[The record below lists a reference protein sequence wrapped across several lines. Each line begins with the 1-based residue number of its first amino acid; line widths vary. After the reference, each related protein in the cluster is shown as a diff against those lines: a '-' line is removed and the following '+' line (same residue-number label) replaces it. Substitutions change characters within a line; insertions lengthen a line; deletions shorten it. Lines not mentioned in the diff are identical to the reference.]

1 MMQNNNTQPGKS
13 ATATA
18 QVSPSDFVVGID
30 IGTTK
35 IAVLIGRR
43 NEFGKLEILS
53 FGKAPSPG
61 VNRGV
66 VTHITP
72 TVEAIKV
79 AVKEA
84 EEKAGLTIRSA
95 NVGIAG
101 QHIRSVQHRGVKI
114 RESLEDEIN
123 QADCEALRL
132 DMYKL
137 VMQPGEKIIDV
148 IPQEYIIDN
157 ESGIVNPVGMSGVR
171 MEANFHIIIAQIA
184 AVNNIRRCVERAGID
199 VLDITLEPLASAE
212 AVLHE
217 EEKEAGVALIDIGG
231 GTTDIAIFQ
240 DNIIRH
246 SAVIPFGGNVISEDI
261 KEGCSIIR
269 KQAEQLKV
277 KFGSALTLEN
287 RDNEIVS
294 IPGLRGR
301 PPKEISVKNLA
312 RIIEARM
319 TEIIGQVYYEIKNS
333 GYENKLTAGIVI
345 TGGGAQL
352 KHIRQLFNFIT
363 GMDTRIGYPN
373 EHLATDHEDLV
384 SPTFST
390 GVGLVLLAYRC
401 LDRGGDAAQNI
412 KGAQFK
418 PQPTQEPIV
427 NNEPEETQT
436 EVKSEQDETGLD
448 EPLKKPG
455 VFEKFF
461 RKTRSWLEEEDN
473 V

>member
-1 MMQNNNTQPGKS
+1 MNSSNTKDNNFST
-13 ATATA
+13 TTA
-18 QVSPSDFVVGID
+18 QAGVGDFVVGLD

-35 IAVLIGRR
+35 IAIIIGRR
-43 NEFGKLEILS
+43 NELGKLDILS

-72 TVEAIKV
+72 TVEAIKE

-84 EEKAGLTIRSA
+84 EDKAGVTIRSV

-101 QHIRSVQHRGVKI
+101 QHIRSIQHRGVKI
-114 RESLEDEIN
+114 RESQEGEIT
-123 QADCEALRL
+123 QEDCEALRRE
-132 DMYKL
+132 MFKL
-137 VMQPGEKIIDV
+137 VMQPGERIINV
-148 IPQEYIIDN
+148 LPQEYIVDN
-157 ESGIVNPVGMSGVR
+157 ESGITHPVAMPGVR
-171 MEANFHIIIAQIA
+171 LEANFHIIIAQVA
-184 AVNNIRRCVERAGID
+184 AVNNITTCVERAGLD
-199 VLDITLEPLASAE
+199 VLGITLEPLASAD

-217 EEKEAGVALIDIGG
+217 EEKEAGVALVDIGG
-231 GTTDIAIFQ
+231 GTTDLAIFQ

-246 SAVIPFGGNVISEDI
+246 TAVIPFGGNVISEDI

-277 KFGSALTLEN
+277 KFGSALALEN
-287 RDNEIVS
+287 RENEIVS

-352 KHIRQLFNFIT
+352 KHVRQLFNFIT
-363 GMDTRIGYPN
+363 GMDTRIGYPT
-373 EHLATDHEDLV
+373 EHLASEHDELA
-384 SPTFST
+384 SPIFST
-390 GVGLVLLAYRC
+390 GVGLVLVGYSYLDKDEKLAREQRALHMRQELHNKSAADTSATEKKEEEQKMEDEVLNEPPRKSSF
-401 LDRGGDAAQNI
+401 LDRFWGN
-412 KGAQFK
+412 
-418 PQPTQEPIV
+418 T
-427 NNEPEETQT
+427 
-436 EVKSEQDETGLD
+436 
-448 EPLKKPG
+448 
-455 VFEKFF
+455 
-461 RKTRSWLEEEDN
+461 RKWLEDED
-473 V
+473 